1 MNNVPNDILRE
12 VCKFLYV
19 KECIHVEEILF
30 GGTPETYKL
39 YDIIDYVERKKYEPY
54 IKKVDTMEFRVEY
67 VDGSF
72 VVGVYSNKNQMV
84 EKYYINNVSNA
95 SNAYYKALHMFLRG
109 PGFWYG
115 NFFYTFVQ

>member
-1 MNNVPNDILRE
+1 MNNLPNDILRE

-30 GGTPETYKL
+30 GGTSETYKL
-39 YDIIDYVERKKYEPY
+39 YDITDYVERKKYEPY
-54 IKKVDTMEFRVEY
+54 VRKVDKIEFCVKY
-67 VDGSF
+67 INDCF
-72 VVGVYSNKNQMV
+72 VVDVYSNKNEMV

-95 SNAYYKALHMFLRG
+95 SVAYSKALHMFLRG
-109 PGFWYG
+109 PGFRYG